1 VVKIV
6 EFLLLTTESANVL
19 STIRQLFTPLI
30 EFFIR
35 YGEIGLFIYSIIETI
50 TPIAGV
56 EVVLL
61 TLVGANPER
70 WWILTINLVSANTIG
85 AIFVYFFMAKEDNK
99 IYNRFVSKKQQ
110 KRGKEMFDRYGFW
123 AIFIFAM
130 TPLPFFVIVFTAAIA
145 KMRFLPYVLA
155 AFLSRGIR
163 FSITAYMISL
173 AALADEDIS
182 LGWIVFWLGLI
193 GVSIS
198 LLMMFIQK
206 KILERAEK
214 KKES

>member
-1 VVKIV
+1 MVKIV

>member
-1 VVKIV
+1 VKIV